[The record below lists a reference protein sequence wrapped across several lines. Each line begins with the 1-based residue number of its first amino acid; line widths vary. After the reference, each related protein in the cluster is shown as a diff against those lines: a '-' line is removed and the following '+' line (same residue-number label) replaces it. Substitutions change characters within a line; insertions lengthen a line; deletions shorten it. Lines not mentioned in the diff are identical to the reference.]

1 IPEIDRLELTGTNG
15 HLDRFDL
22 GVEVPVRVAQHEID
36 FGGLLPRIVNRQR
49 IAYPIVVDDGRKD
62 PAGRGRWDRWRR
74 RDPGR
79 GRHLVGFP
87 YRWERIAVTIE
98 ALNTS
103 EHDPT
108 RSCRQVGG
116 EVIT

>member
-1 IPEIDRLELTGTNG
+1 
-15 HLDRFDL
+15 
-22 GVEVPVRVAQHEID
+22 
-36 FGGLLPRIVNRQR
+36 
-49 IAYPIVVDDGRKD
+49 IVVDDGRKD

-116 EVIT
+116 EVITARRKVVTREDLQRGSFDRDALEGPRRRGRTAARERQ